1 MIVTSG
7 RLFKPVRRGLRTLA
21 VAIAEAMLIA
31 LFLMYIRGSSRLL
44 HLAAVAGVMWLLIL
58 ISLRLADYVSRVW
71 GPLNH

>member
-1 MIVTSG
+1 
-7 RLFKPVRRGLRTLA
+7 

-31 LFLMYIRGSSRLL
+31 LFLMHIRGSSRLL